1 MKRALLSLLVVL
13 ALLGSA
19 GSGSGSSR
27 TATVRLP
34 VLEAELM
41 AEINEAR
48 VARGLRRLVVAAGL
62 QASARAH
69 SRAMLDSGVFQ
80 HDSPDGT
87 RLSDRIRRF
96 YPSRGFRSW
105 SVGENLLYHTS
116 QVSPEEAIDAWLA
129 SPPHRR
135 NMFNPSWREVGIGAV
150 WATSAP
156 GDFVDASVSVLTVDF
171 GTRR

>member
-1 MKRALLSLLVVL
+1 MKRALFGLLTVL

-19 GSGSGSSR
+19 GSGSGASE
-27 TATVRLP
+27 AQTVRLP
-34 VLEAELM
+34 SLEAGLL
-41 AEINEAR
+41 AQINETRA
-48 VARGLRRLVVAAGL
+48 ARGLHPLVPAPGL

-69 SRAMLDSGVFQ
+69 SRALLVSGVFQ

-87 RLSDRIRRF
+87 RFSERIRRF
-96 YPSRGFRSW
+96 YPSRGFKSW

-116 QVSPEEAIDAWLA
+116 QVSPEEAVAAWLD

-150 WATSAP
+150 WAASAP
-156 GDFVDASVSVLTVDF
+156 GDFVDTSVSVLTVDF
-171 GTRR
+171 GARR